1 RSWQESRKKELLE
14 WDGVGLPECEETNA
28 DDSFIAGPVVSD
40 TVSNLPEVAVDVNKS
55 RRGSATM
62 TSLGSSSSSTT
73 EYTVRVP
80 KNTSKKYNIMAFNA
94 GDRVN
99 CSAWTQARMERDMS
113 ARRIYGEE
121 ETAEGGAGSEFG
133 KKQREEAR
141 RKKYGIVTREFK
153 LEDQPWILKVNG
165 KAGKRFKGVKKGGV
179 TENASY
185 YIFTQCPDGAFEAFP
200 VHGWYNFTPLA
211 KHRTLTAE
219 EAEEEWGRRNKVVNH
234 FSIMLQRRLRE
245 QERGD
250 DDDDESDKSG
260 KKKKRGGEG
269 ESKSKSKKDAGKGKA
284 KKKKGK
290 SNKKEAMEDSDDGD
304 YEGLEVDYMSDESSS
319 DEEPTKVKPSKEEEH
334 PKGIDEA
341 SESEEESEEEKQNED
356 EAKEEEEEEEGK
368 KTPVQME
375 KKKKKDS
382 SGESDSSDDSDIE
395 GETASAL
402 FMKKRTPPKR
412 PGGRGSAGSSR
423 TGSRPGTPSIDSAST
438 SNTLRAAASKLEQG
452 ACSKNTH
459 TFKLLGSVCVLVARF
474 PLNVAFSVGK
484 RQNQGVVTDS
494 PAAKRLKLEPST
506 QSPAP
511 SGKSTPQPASG
522 KSTPSS
528 SDVQLTEEAVRRYLI
543 RKPMTTKDL
552 LKKFQTKRTGLSS
565 EQTVNVLAQILKRLN
580 PERKNINDKMHFYLT
595 E

>member
-1 RSWQESRKKELLE
+1 M
-14 WDGVGLPECEETNA
+14 A
-28 DDSFIAGPVVSD
+28 
-40 TVSNLPEVAVDVNKS
+40 
-55 RRGSATM
+55 
-62 TSLGSSSSSTT
+62 SLGSSSSSTT

-80 KNTSKKYNIMAFNA
+80 KNTNKKYNIMAFNA
-94 GDRVN
+94 GDKVN
-99 CSAWTQARMERDMS
+99 CSGWTHARMERDMS
-113 ARRIYGEE
+113 ARKIYGEE
-121 ETAEGGAGSEFG
+121 DTSEGAAGSEFG

-141 RKKYGIVTREFK
+141 RKKFGIVTREFK
-153 LEDQPWILKVNG
+153 VEDQPWILKVNG
-165 KAGKRFKGVKKGGV
+165 KAGKRFKGLKKGGV

-200 VHGWYNFTPLA
+200 VHGWYNFTPQA

-250 DDDDESDKSG
+250 DDDDEGEKSG
-260 KKKKRGGEG
+260 KKKKKSGGRGGDLRIHDLEEDLDMSSDDSDNSMGDDG
-269 ESKSKSKKDAGKGKA
+269 EAKTKTKSDTGKGKA
-284 KKKKGK
+284 KKKKKKG
-290 SNKKEAMEDSDDGD
+290 SDKEALEDSDDGD

-319 DEEPTKVKPSKEEEH
+319 SEDEPEKGKPRKEDL
-334 PKGIDEA
+334 PKGIDED
-341 SESEEESEEEKQNED
+341 SESEEESEEEKQNEE

-368 KTPVQME
+368 KTQAQTE

-382 SGESDSSDDSDIE
+382 SGESDTSDDSDIE
-395 GETASAL
+395 RETASAL

-412 PGGRGSAGSSR
+412 GGGRGSAGSSR
-423 TGSRPGTPSIDSAST
+423 TGSRPGTPSIDSAAT

-452 ACSKNTH
+452 
-459 TFKLLGSVCVLVARF
+459 
-474 PLNVAFSVGK
+474 K
-484 RQNQGVVTDS
+484 RQTQGPGTDS
-494 PAAKRLKLEPST
+494 PAAKRLKMDPSC

-511 SGKSTPQPASG
+511 SGKSTPQPPSG

-528 SDVQLTEEAVRRYLI
+528 SDVQLTEEAVRRYLT

-552 LKKFQTKRTGLSS
+552 LKKFQVKRTGLSAD
-565 EQTVNVLAQILKRLN
+565 QTVNVLGQILKRLN
-580 PERKNINDKMHFYLT
+580 PERKNVNDKMHLYLS

>member
-1 RSWQESRKKELLE
+1 I
-14 WDGVGLPECEETNA
+14 PP
-28 DDSFIAGPVVSD
+28 FILQG
-40 TVSNLPEVAVDVNKS
+40 
-55 RRGSATM
+55 G
-62 TSLGSSSSSTT
+62 SSSSTT

-80 KNTSKKYNIMAFNA
+80 KNTTKKYNIMAFNA

-99 CSAWTQARMERDMS
+99 CSSWTQARMERDMS

-121 ETAEGGAGSEFG
+121 ETPESGAGSEFG

-141 RKKYGIVTREFK
+141 RKKFGIVTREFK
-153 LEDQPWILKVNG
+153 VEDQPWILKVNG
-165 KAGKRFKGVKKGGV
+165 KAGKRFKGIKKGGV

-200 VHGWYNFTPLA
+200 VHGWYNFTQQA

-250 DDDDESDKSG
+250 DDEDETEKGG
-260 KKKKRGGEG
+260 KKKKKGGRKGGDLLIHDLDDDLEMSSDDSDSSMGEDG
-269 ESKSKSKKDAGKGKA
+269 ESKAKTKKATGKGKSKK
-284 KKKKGK
+284 KKQK
-290 SNKKEAMEDSDDGD
+290 SNDKEALEDSDDGD
-304 YEGLEVDYMSDESSS
+304 YEGLE
-319 DEEPTKVKPSKEEEH
+319 
-334 PKGIDEA
+334 
-341 SESEEESEEEKQNED
+341 
-356 EAKEEEEEEEGK
+356 
-368 KTPVQME
+368 
-375 KKKKKDS
+375 
-382 SGESDSSDDSDIE
+382 
-395 GETASAL
+395 
-402 FMKKRTPPKR
+402 KKRTPPKR

-438 SNTLRAAASKLEQG
+438 SSTLRAAASKLEQG
-452 ACSKNTH
+452 
-459 TFKLLGSVCVLVARF
+459 
-474 PLNVAFSVGK
+474 K
-484 RQNQGVVTDS
+484 RQIQTGSTDS
-494 PAAKRLKLEPST
+494 PAAKRLKMD
-506 QSPAP
+506 
-511 SGKSTPQPASG
+511 TPQPPSG

-580 PERKNINDKMHFYLT
+580 PERKMVNDKMHFYLT

>member
-1 RSWQESRKKELLE
+1 
-14 WDGVGLPECEETNA
+14 
-28 DDSFIAGPVVSD
+28 
-40 TVSNLPEVAVDVNKS
+40 
-55 RRGSATM
+55 
-62 TSLGSSSSSTT
+62 
-73 EYTVRVP
+73 
-80 KNTSKKYNIMAFNA
+80 
-94 GDRVN
+94 
-99 CSAWTQARMERDMS
+99 MERDMS

-121 ETAEGGAGSEFG
+121 ETVEGAAGSEFG

-141 RKKYGIVTREFK
+141 RKKFGIVTREFK
-153 LEDQPWILKVNG
+153 AEDQPWILKVNG
-165 KAGKRFKGVKKGGV
+165 KAGRRFKGLKKGGV

-200 VHGWYNFTPLA
+200 VQGWYNFTPQA

-245 QERGD
+245 QERGEE
-250 DDDDESDKSG
+250 DEDENEKSG
-260 KKKKRGGEG
+260 KKKKKGGGRGGDLRIHDLEDDLEMSSNDSDSSMGDDG
-269 ESKSKSKKDAGKGKA
+269 ESKAKTKKDTGKGKG
-284 KKKKGK
+284 KKKKK
-290 SNKKEAMEDSDDGD
+290 SNDKEALEDSDDGD

-319 DEEPTKVKPSKEEEH
+319 DEEPEKGKPSKGEDL

-341 SESEEESEEEKQNED
+341 SESEEESEEEKQNE
-356 EAKEEEEEEEGK
+356 EETKEEEEEEDGK
-368 KTPVQME
+368 KTPVQVD

-412 PGGRGSAGSSR
+412 GGGRGSAGSSR

-452 ACSKNTH
+452 
-459 TFKLLGSVCVLVARF
+459 
-474 PLNVAFSVGK
+474 K
-484 RQNQGVVTDS
+484 RQTPGPGTDS
-494 PAAKRLKLEPST
+494 PAAKRLKMEPSS
-506 QSPAP
+506 QSPVP
-511 SGKSTPQPASG
+511 SGKSTPQPPSG

-580 PERKNINDKMHFYLT
+580 PERKNVNDKMHFYLT

>member
-1 RSWQESRKKELLE
+1 ILQ
-14 WDGVGLPECEETNA
+14 GG
-28 DDSFIAGPVVSD
+28 
-40 TVSNLPEVAVDVNKS
+40 
-55 RRGSATM
+55 
-62 TSLGSSSSSTT
+62 SSSSTT

-80 KNTSKKYNIMAFNA
+80 KNTTKKYNIMAFNA

-99 CSAWTQARMERDMS
+99 CSSWTQARMERDMS

-121 ETAEGGAGSEFG
+121 ETPESGAGSEFG

-141 RKKYGIVTREFK
+141 RKKFGIVTREFK
-153 LEDQPWILKVNG
+153 VEDQPWILKVNG
-165 KAGKRFKGVKKGGV
+165 KAGKRFKGIKKGGV

-200 VHGWYNFTPLA
+200 VHGWYNFTQQA

-250 DDDDESDKSG
+250 DDEDETEKGG
-260 KKKKRGGEG
+260 KKKKKGGRKGGDLLIHDLDDDLEMSSDDSDSSMGEDG
-269 ESKSKSKKDAGKGKA
+269 ESKAKTKKATGKGKSKK
-284 KKKKGK
+284 KKQK
-290 SNKKEAMEDSDDGD
+290 SNDKEALEDSDDGD
-304 YEGLEVDYMSDESSS
+304 YEGLEVDYMS
-319 DEEPTKVKPSKEEEH
+319 EER
-334 PKGIDEA
+334 IDEA
-341 SESEEESEEEKQNED
+341 SESEEDSEEEKQNEE

-375 KKKKKDS
+375 KKKKK
-382 SGESDSSDDSDIE
+382 GEILQ
-395 GETASAL
+395 G
-402 FMKKRTPPKR
+402 FFFKKKRTPPKR

-438 SNTLRAAASKLEQG
+438 SSTLRAAASKLEQG
-452 ACSKNTH
+452 
-459 TFKLLGSVCVLVARF
+459 
-474 PLNVAFSVGK
+474 K
-484 RQNQGVVTDS
+484 RQIQTGSTDS
-494 PAAKRLKLEPST
+494 PAAKRLKMEPSS
-506 QSPAP
+506 QSPVP
-511 SGKSTPQPASG
+511 SGKSTPQPPSG

-580 PERKNINDKMHFYLT
+580 PERKMVNDKMHFYLT

>member
-1 RSWQESRKKELLE
+1 MRLEELKKLSP
-14 WDGVGLPECEETNA
+14 VT
-28 DDSFIAGPVVSD
+28 IAATTTSGSIFV
-40 TVSNLPEVAVDVNKS
+40 E
-55 RRGSATM
+55 RRLTEGSL
-62 TSLGSSSSSTT
+62 SVLQGSSSSSTT

-80 KNTSKKYNIMAFNA
+80 KNTSKKYSIMAFNA

-99 CSAWTQARMERDMS
+99 CSSWTQARMERDMS

-141 RKKYGIVTREFK
+141 RKKFGIVTREFK
-153 LEDQPWILKVNG
+153 AEDQPWILKVNG

-200 VHGWYNFTPLA
+200 VNGWYNFTPLA

-245 QERGD
+245 QDRGE
-250 DDDDESDKSG
+250 DDEDETEKSG
-260 KKKKRGGEG
+260 KKKKKGGRKGGDLRIHDLEEDMEMSSDDSDSSMGEDG
-269 ESKSKSKKDAGKGKA
+269 ESKPKAKKDTGKGKA
-284 KKKKGK
+284 KKKKRK
-290 SNKKEAMEDSDDGD
+290 SNEEALEDSDDGD

-319 DEEPTKVKPSKEEEH
+319 DEEPVKEKPNKGEEL

-341 SESEEESEEEKQNED
+341 SESEDESEEENPNEE

-368 KTPVQME
+368 KTPVQVE

-412 PGGRGSAGSSR
+412 GGGRGSAGSSR

-452 ACSKNTH
+452 
-459 TFKLLGSVCVLVARF
+459 
-474 PLNVAFSVGK
+474 K
-484 RQNQGVVTDS
+484 RPTQGPSTDS
-494 PAAKRLKLEPST
+494 PAAKRLKMEPST
-506 QSPAP
+506 QSPGA
-511 SGKSTPQPASG
+511 SGKSTPQPTSG

>member
-1 RSWQESRKKELLE
+1 M
-14 WDGVGLPECEETNA
+14 A
-28 DDSFIAGPVVSD
+28 
-40 TVSNLPEVAVDVNKS
+40 
-55 RRGSATM
+55 
-62 TSLGSSSSSTT
+62 SLGSSSSSGT
-73 EYTVRVP
+73 EYIVRVP

-94 GDRVN
+94 GDKVN
-99 CSAWTQARMERDMS
+99 CSTWTQARMERDMS
-113 ARRIYGEE
+113 ARKIYGEE
-121 ETAEGGAGSEFG
+121 ETPEGAAGSEFG

-141 RKKYGIVTREFK
+141 RKKFGIVTREFK
-153 LEDQPWILKVNG
+153 VEDQPWILKVNG
-165 KAGKRFKGVKKGGV
+165 KAGKRFKGLKKGGV

-200 VHGWYNFTPLA
+200 VHGWYNFTPVA

-245 QERGD
+245 QTQGD
-250 DDDDESDKSG
+250 EEEEESEKL
-260 KKKKRGGEG
+260 
-269 ESKSKSKKDAGKGKA
+269 A
-284 KKKKGK
+284 KKKKGGGRGGDLRIHDLEDDFEMSSDDSDNSMGEDGEGKTKAKTETKKGKSKKKK
-290 SNKKEAMEDSDDGD
+290 SNDKEALEDSDDGD

-319 DEEPTKVKPSKEEEH
+319 DEEPEKGRPSKAEEL

-341 SESEEESEEEKQNED
+341 SESEEESEEEKQNEE
-356 EAKEEEEEEEGK
+356 EAKEEDEEEEGK
-368 KTPVQME
+368 KTPAQAE

-382 SGESDSSDDSDIE
+382 SGESDSSDDSDID
-395 GETASAL
+395 GETTSAL

-412 PGGRGSAGSSR
+412 GGGRGSAGSSR
-423 TGSRPGTPSIDSAST
+423 TGSRPGTPSIDSAAT

-452 ACSKNTH
+452 
-459 TFKLLGSVCVLVARF
+459 
-474 PLNVAFSVGK
+474 K
-484 RQNQGVVTDS
+484 RQTQGPGTDS
-494 PAAKRLKLEPST
+494 PAAKRLKMDPSS

-511 SGKSTPQPASG
+511 SGKSTPQPPSG

-528 SDVQLTEEAVRRYLI
+528 SDVQVTEEAVRRYLI

-580 PERKNINDKMHFYLT
+580 PERKNVNDKMHFYLT

>member
-1 RSWQESRKKELLE
+1 
-14 WDGVGLPECEETNA
+14 
-28 DDSFIAGPVVSD
+28 
-40 TVSNLPEVAVDVNKS
+40 
-55 RRGSATM
+55 M

-94 GDRVN
+94 GDRVS
-99 CSAWTQARMERDMS
+99 CSTWTQARMERDMS
-113 ARRIYGEE
+113 ARRIYGEDE
-121 ETAEGGAGSEFG
+121 MTEGAAGSEFG

-141 RKKYGIVTREFK
+141 RKKFGIVTREFK
-153 LEDQPWILKVNG
+153 VEDQPWILKVNG
-165 KAGKRFKGVKKGGV
+165 KAGKRFKGLKKGGV

-200 VHGWYNFTPLA
+200 VHGWYNFTPQA

-245 QERGD
+245 QEHGED
-250 DDDDESDKSG
+250 VEDEGDKSG
-260 KKKKRGGEG
+260 KKKKKGGRRGGDLRIHDLEDDLEMSSDDSDSSMEDNG
-269 ESKSKSKKDAGKGKA
+269 ESKTKAKKDAGKGKG
-284 KKKKGK
+284 KKKKRK
-290 SNKKEAMEDSDDGD
+290 SNNKEALEDSDDGD

-319 DEEPTKVKPSKEEEH
+319 EEEPEKVKPNKGGEEH

-341 SESEEESEEEKQNED
+341 SESEEESEEEKQNE
-356 EAKEEEEEEEGK
+356 EETKEEEEEEEGK

-412 PGGRGSAGSSR
+412 AGGRGSAGSSR

-452 ACSKNTH
+452 
-459 TFKLLGSVCVLVARF
+459 
-474 PLNVAFSVGK
+474 K
-484 RQNQGVVTDS
+484 RQTQGPGTDS
-494 PAAKRLKLEPST
+494 PAAKRLKMEPSS
-506 QSPAP
+506 QSPVP
-511 SGKSTPQPASG
+511 SGKSTPQPPSG

-580 PERKNINDKMHFYLT
+580 PERKNVNDKMHFYLT

>member
-1 RSWQESRKKELLE
+1 
-14 WDGVGLPECEETNA
+14 
-28 DDSFIAGPVVSD
+28 
-40 TVSNLPEVAVDVNKS
+40 
-55 RRGSATM
+55 M
-62 TSLGSSSSSTT
+62 TSLGSSSSSGT

-80 KNTSKKYNIMAFNA
+80 KNTNKKYNIMAFNA
-94 GDRVN
+94 GDKVN
-99 CSAWTQARMERDMS
+99 CSTWTQARMERDMS

-121 ETAEGGAGSEFG
+121 ESAEGAAGSEFG

-141 RKKYGIVTREFK
+141 RKKFGIVTREFK
-153 LEDQPWILKVNG
+153 AEDQPWILKVNG
-165 KAGKRFKGVKKGGV
+165 KAGKRFKGLKKGGV

-200 VHGWYNFTPLA
+200 VQGWYNFTPQA

-250 DDDDESDKSG
+250 VDDDENEKSG
-260 KKKKRGGEG
+260 KKKKKGGGRGGDLRIHDLEDDLEMSSNDSDSSMGDDGEG
-269 ESKSKSKKDAGKGKA
+269 KSKTKKDTGKGKG
-284 KKKKGK
+284 KKKKK
-290 SNKKEAMEDSDDGD
+290 SNDKEALEDSDDGD

-319 DEEPTKVKPSKEEEH
+319 DEEPEKGKPSKGEDL

-341 SESEEESEEEKQNED
+341 SESEEESEEEKQNE
-356 EAKEEEEEEEGK
+356 EETKEEEEEEDGK
-368 KTPVQME
+368 KTPVQVD

-382 SGESDSSDDSDIE
+382 SGESESSDDSDIE

-412 PGGRGSAGSSR
+412 GGGRGSAGSSK
-423 TGSRPGTPSIDSAST
+423 TGSRPGTPSIDSATT
-438 SNTLRAAASKLEQG
+438 SSTLRAAASKLEQG
-452 ACSKNTH
+452 
-459 TFKLLGSVCVLVARF
+459 
-474 PLNVAFSVGK
+474 K
-484 RQNQGVVTDS
+484 RHPQGPGTDS
-494 PAAKRLKLEPST
+494 PAAKRLKMEPSS
-506 QSPAP
+506 QSPVP
-511 SGKSTPQPASG
+511 SGKSTPQPPSG

-580 PERKNINDKMHFYLT
+580 PERKNINEKMHFYLT

>member
-1 RSWQESRKKELLE
+1 
-14 WDGVGLPECEETNA
+14 
-28 DDSFIAGPVVSD
+28 
-40 TVSNLPEVAVDVNKS
+40 
-55 RRGSATM
+55 M
-62 TSLGSSSSSTT
+62 TSLGSSVSSST

-94 GDRVN
+94 GDRVS
-99 CSAWTQARMERDMS
+99 CSTWTQARMERDMS

-121 ETAEGGAGSEFG
+121 ETQEGAAGSEFG
-133 KKQREEAR
+133 KKHREEAR
-141 RKKYGIVTREFK
+141 RKKFGIVTREFK
-153 LEDQPWILKVNG
+153 VEDQPWILKVNG
-165 KAGKRFKGVKKGGV
+165 KTGKRFKGLKKGGV

-234 FSIMLQRRLRE
+234 FSIMLQRRFRE
-245 QERGD
+245 QERGE
-250 DDDDESDKSG
+250 DEEDETEKSG
-260 KKKKRGGEG
+260 KKKKKGGSGRGGDLRIHDLDDDLEMSSDDSDSSGG
-269 ESKSKSKKDAGKGKA
+269 EDGDSKAKVKKDTGKGKG
-284 KKKKGK
+284 KKKKKK
-290 SNKKEAMEDSDDGD
+290 SNESEALEDSDDGD

-319 DEEPTKVKPSKEEEH
+319 EEEPEKGKPSKGEDL

-341 SESEEESEEEKQNED
+341 SESEEESEEEKQNDE

-402 FMKKRTPPKR
+402 FMKKRTPPKWG
-412 PGGRGSAGSSR
+412 GGRGSAGSSR

-438 SNTLRAAASKLEQG
+438 SNTLRAAANKLEQG
-452 ACSKNTH
+452 
-459 TFKLLGSVCVLVARF
+459 
-474 PLNVAFSVGK
+474 K
-484 RQNQGVVTDS
+484 RQTQGPSTDS
-494 PAAKRLKLEPST
+494 PAAKRLKMEPSS
-506 QSPAP
+506 QSPVP
-511 SGKSTPQPASG
+511 SGKSTPQPPSG

-580 PERKNINDKMHFYLT
+580 PERKNVNDKMHFYLT

>member
-1 RSWQESRKKELLE
+1 MGLRK
-14 WDGVGLPECEETNA
+14 WWCCFYGVYISG
-28 DDSFIAGPVVSD
+28 F
-40 TVSNLPEVAVDVNKS
+40 
-55 RRGSATM
+55 
-62 TSLGSSSSSTT
+62 SLFFMSHRNTT
-73 EYTVRVP
+73 KR
-80 KNTSKKYNIMAFNA
+80 YNIMAFNA
-94 GDRVN
+94 GDKVN
-99 CSAWTQARMERDMS
+99 CSTWTQARMERDMS

-121 ETAEGGAGSEFG
+121 ETADGAAGSEFG

-153 LEDQPWILKVNG
+153 VEDQPWILKVNG
-165 KAGKRFKGVKKGGV
+165 KAGKRFKGLKKGGV

-200 VHGWYNFTPLA
+200 VNSWYNFTPLA

-245 QERGD
+245 QERGE
-250 DDDDESDKSG
+250 DEEDEGEKSG
-260 KKKKRGGEG
+260 KKKKKGGGRGG
-269 ESKSKSKKDAGKGKA
+269 DLRIHDL
-284 KKKKGK
+284 
-290 SNKKEAMEDSDDGD
+290 EDD
-304 YEGLEVDYMSDESSS
+304 LEM
-319 DEEPTKVKPSKEEEH
+319 
-334 PKGIDEA
+334 
-341 SESEEESEEEKQNED
+341 
-356 EAKEEEEEEEGK
+356 
-368 KTPVQME
+368 
-375 KKKKKDS
+375 
-382 SGESDSSDDSDIE
+382 SSDDSDSSMGE
-395 GETASAL
+395 GKEKESMGLKTYVASTQTSL
-402 FMKKRTPPKR
+402 GVFPFSQKKRTPPKR
-412 PGGRGSAGSSR
+412 AGGRGSAGSSR

-452 ACSKNTH
+452 
-459 TFKLLGSVCVLVARF
+459 
-474 PLNVAFSVGK
+474 K
-484 RQNQGVVTDS
+484 RQTQGPSTDS
-494 PAAKRLKLEPST
+494 PAAKRLKMEPSS

-511 SGKSTPQPASG
+511 SGKSTPQPPSG

-580 PERKNINDKMHFYLT
+580 PERKNVNDKMHFYLT

>member
-1 RSWQESRKKELLE
+1 I
-14 WDGVGLPECEETNA
+14 PP
-28 DDSFIAGPVVSD
+28 FILQG
-40 TVSNLPEVAVDVNKS
+40 
-55 RRGSATM
+55 G
-62 TSLGSSSSSTT
+62 SSSSTT

-80 KNTSKKYNIMAFNA
+80 KNTTKKYNIMAFNA

-99 CSAWTQARMERDMS
+99 CSSWTQARMERDMS

-121 ETAEGGAGSEFG
+121 ETPESGAGSEFG

-141 RKKYGIVTREFK
+141 RKKFGIVTREFK
-153 LEDQPWILKVNG
+153 VEDQPWILKVNG
-165 KAGKRFKGVKKGGV
+165 KAGKRFKGIKKGGV

-200 VHGWYNFTPLA
+200 VHGWYNFTQQA

-250 DDDDESDKSG
+250 DDEDETEKGG
-260 KKKKRGGEG
+260 KKKKKGGRKGGDLLIHDLDDDLEMSSDDSDSSMGEDG
-269 ESKSKSKKDAGKGKA
+269 ESKAKTKKATGKGKSKK
-284 KKKKGK
+284 KKQK
-290 SNKKEAMEDSDDGD
+290 SNDKEALEDSDDGD
-304 YEGLEVDYMSDESSS
+304 YEGLEVDYMS
-319 DEEPTKVKPSKEEEH
+319 EER
-334 PKGIDEA
+334 IDEA
-341 SESEEESEEEKQNED
+341 SESEEDSEEEKQNEE

-375 KKKKKDS
+375 KKKKK
-382 SGESDSSDDSDIE
+382 GEILQ
-395 GETASAL
+395 G
-402 FMKKRTPPKR
+402 FFFKKRTPPKR

-438 SNTLRAAASKLEQG
+438 SSTLRAAASKLEQG
-452 ACSKNTH
+452 
-459 TFKLLGSVCVLVARF
+459 
-474 PLNVAFSVGK
+474 K
-484 RQNQGVVTDS
+484 RQIQTGSTDS
-494 PAAKRLKLEPST
+494 PAAKRLKMD
-506 QSPAP
+506 
-511 SGKSTPQPASG
+511 TPQPPSG

-580 PERKNINDKMHFYLT
+580 PERKMVNDKMHFYLT

>member
-1 RSWQESRKKELLE
+1 MAS
-14 WDGVGLPECEETNA
+14 VGLSE
-28 DDSFIAGPVVSD
+28 
-40 TVSNLPEVAVDVNKS
+40 
-55 RRGSATM
+55 
-62 TSLGSSSSSTT
+62 
-73 EYTVRVP
+73 
-80 KNTSKKYNIMAFNA
+80 NTSKKYNIMAFNA
-94 GDRVN
+94 GDRVS
-99 CSAWTQARMERDMS
+99 CSSWTQARMERDMS

-121 ETAEGGAGSEFG
+121 ETAEGAAGSEFG

-141 RKKYGIVTREFK
+141 RKKFGIVTREFK
-153 LEDQPWILKVNG
+153 VEDQPWILKVNG
-165 KAGKRFKGVKKGGV
+165 KAGKRFKGLKKGGV

-245 QERGD
+245 QERGE
-250 DDDDESDKSG
+250 DDEDEADKSG
-260 KKKKRGGEG
+260 KKKKKSGGRGGDLRIHDLEDDLEMSSDDSDSSMGDDG
-269 ESKSKSKKDAGKGKA
+269 ESKTKAKKDTGKGKG
-284 KKKKGK
+284 KKKKRK
-290 SNKKEAMEDSDDGD
+290 SNDKEALEDSDDGD
-304 YEGLEVDYMSDESSS
+304 YEGLEVDYMSDESRSA
-319 DEEPTKVKPSKEEEH
+319 PSRC
-334 PKGIDEA
+334 GIDEA
-341 SESEEESEEEKQNED
+341 SESEEESEEEKQNE
-356 EAKEEEEEEEGK
+356 EETKEEEEEEEGK
-368 KTPVQME
+368 KTPVQVE
-375 KKKKKDS
+375 KKKKK
-382 SGESDSSDDSDIE
+382 GEGGLTQGVLLIE
-395 GETASAL
+395 
-402 FMKKRTPPKR
+402 KKRTPPKR
-412 PGGRGSAGSSR
+412 AGGRGSAGSSR

-452 ACSKNTH
+452 VRSQT
-459 TFKLLGSVCVLVARF
+459 
-474 PLNVAFSVGK
+474 
-484 RQNQGVVTDS
+484 
-494 PAAKRLKLEPST
+494 AKRLKMEPSS

-511 SGKSTPQPASG
+511 SGKSTPQPPSG

-580 PERKNINDKMHFYLT
+580 PERKNVNDKMHFYLT

>member
-1 RSWQESRKKELLE
+1 MASL
-14 WDGVGLPECEETNA
+14 
-28 DDSFIAGPVVSD
+28 
-40 TVSNLPEVAVDVNKS
+40 
-55 RRGSATM
+55 AT
-62 TSLGSSSSSTT
+62 SSSSGT

-94 GDRVN
+94 GDKVN

-113 ARRIYGEE
+113 ARKMYGEE
-121 ETAEGGAGSEFG
+121 ETPESGAGSEFG

-141 RKKYGIVTREFK
+141 RKRFGIVTREFK
-153 LEDQPWILKVNG
+153 VEDQPWILKVNG
-165 KAGKRFKGVKKGGV
+165 KAGKRFKGLKKGGV

-200 VHGWYNFTPLA
+200 VHGWYNFTPVA

-245 QERGD
+245 QTQGD
-250 DDDDESDKSG
+250 EEEDESEKL
-260 KKKKRGGEG
+260 
-269 ESKSKSKKDAGKGKA
+269 A
-284 KKKKGK
+284 KKKKGAGRGGDLRIHDLEDDFEMSSDDSDNSLGDDGEGKTKSKNEKGKGKLKKKKK
-290 SNKKEAMEDSDDGD
+290 SNDKDALEDSDDGD

-319 DEEPTKVKPSKEEEH
+319 EEEPEKGKPSKGEDL

-341 SESEEESEEEKQNED
+341 SESEEESEEEKQNEE

-368 KTPVQME
+368 KTPAQTE

-412 PGGRGSAGSSR
+412 AGGRGSAGSSR
-423 TGSRPGTPSIDSAST
+423 TGSRPGTPSIDSAAT

-452 ACSKNTH
+452 
-459 TFKLLGSVCVLVARF
+459 
-474 PLNVAFSVGK
+474 K
-484 RQNQGVVTDS
+484 RQTQGPGTDS
-494 PAAKRLKLEPST
+494 PAAKRLKMDPSS

-511 SGKSTPQPASG
+511 SGKSTPHSPSG

-580 PERKNINDKMHFYLT
+580 PERKNVNDKMHFYLT

>member
-1 RSWQESRKKELLE
+1 MGRNVQRHIPLKEILCLFVLQ
-14 WDGVGLPECEETNA
+14 G
-28 DDSFIAGPVVSD
+28 
-40 TVSNLPEVAVDVNKS
+40 
-55 RRGSATM
+55 
-62 TSLGSSSSSTT
+62 GSSSSAT

-99 CSAWTQARMERDMS
+99 CSTWTQARMERDMS
-113 ARRIYGEE
+113 ARRMYGEE
-121 ETAEGGAGSEFG
+121 ETPDGAAGSEFG

-153 LEDQPWILKVNG
+153 VEDQPWILKVNG
-165 KAGKRFKGVKKGGV
+165 KAGKRFKGLKKGGV

-245 QERGD
+245 QERGE
-250 DDDDESDKSG
+250 DEEDETEKSG
-260 KKKKRGGEG
+260 KKKKKGGGRGSDLRIHDLDDDLEMSSDDSDSSMGEG
-269 ESKSKSKKDAGKGKA
+269 KDKEHSSIFYTTICLCFPCALSSCGFLFFHLLVKKDTAKGKA
-284 KKKKGK
+284 KKKKKK
-290 SNKKEAMEDSDDGD
+290 SNESEALEDSDDGD
-304 YEGLEVDYMSDESSS
+304 YEGIEVDYMSDESRS
-319 DEEPTKVKPSKEEEH
+319 DPLW
-334 PKGIDEA
+334 IDEA
-341 SESEEESEEEKQNED
+341 SESEEESEEERQNE
-356 EAKEEEEEEEGK
+356 EETKEEEEEEEGK

-412 PGGRGSAGSSR
+412 GGGRGSAGSSR

-452 ACSKNTH
+452 
-459 TFKLLGSVCVLVARF
+459 
-474 PLNVAFSVGK
+474 K
-484 RQNQGVVTDS
+484 RQTQGPGTDS
-494 PAAKRLKLEPST
+494 PAAKRLKMEPSS
-506 QSPAP
+506 QSPVP
-511 SGKSTPQPASG
+511 SGKSTPQPPSG

-580 PERKNINDKMHFYLT
+580 PERKNINEKMHFYLT

>member
-1 RSWQESRKKELLE
+1 
-14 WDGVGLPECEETNA
+14 
-28 DDSFIAGPVVSD
+28 
-40 TVSNLPEVAVDVNKS
+40 
-55 RRGSATM
+55 M
-62 TSLGSSSSSTT
+62 TSLGGSSSSTT

-80 KNTSKKYNIMAFNA
+80 KNTSKKYNIMAFNS

-99 CSAWTQARMERDMS
+99 CSTWTQARMERDMS

-121 ETAEGGAGSEFG
+121 ETQEGAAGSEFG

-141 RKKYGIVTREFK
+141 RKKFGIVTREFK
-153 LEDQPWILKVNG
+153 VEDQPWILKVNG
-165 KAGKRFKGVKKGGV
+165 KAGKRFKGQKKGGV

-200 VHGWYNFTPLA
+200 VNGWYNFTPLA

-234 FSIMLQRRLRE
+234 FSIMLQRRFRE
-245 QERGD
+245 QERGED
-250 DDDDESDKSG
+250 EDDEGEKSG
-260 KKKKRGGEG
+260 KKKKKKGGRGGDLRIHDLEDDLEMSSDDSDSSMGEDG
-269 ESKSKSKKDAGKGKA
+269 ESKTKAKKDTGKGKG
-284 KKKKGK
+284 KKKKKK
-290 SNKKEAMEDSDDGD
+290 SNEHEALEDSDDGD

-319 DEEPTKVKPSKEEEH
+319 DEEPEKGKSTKGGEEH

-341 SESEEESEEEKQNED
+341 SESEEESEEEKQNEE

-368 KTPVQME
+368 KTPVQVE

-382 SGESDSSDDSDIE
+382 SGESESSDDSDIE

-412 PGGRGSAGSSR
+412 GGGRGSAGSSR

-438 SNTLRAAASKLEQG
+438 SITLRAAASKLEQG
-452 ACSKNTH
+452 
-459 TFKLLGSVCVLVARF
+459 
-474 PLNVAFSVGK
+474 K
-484 RQNQGVVTDS
+484 RQTQGPSTDS
-494 PAAKRLKLEPST
+494 PAAKRLKMEPSS
-506 QSPAP
+506 QSPVP
-511 SGKSTPQPASG
+511 SGKTTPQPPSG

-580 PERKNINDKMHFYLT
+580 PERKNVNDKMHFYLT

>member
-1 RSWQESRKKELLE
+1 
-14 WDGVGLPECEETNA
+14 
-28 DDSFIAGPVVSD
+28 
-40 TVSNLPEVAVDVNKS
+40 
-55 RRGSATM
+55 M
-62 TSLGSSSSSTT
+62 TSLGSSSSSAT

-99 CSAWTQARMERDMS
+99 CSTWTQARMERDMS
-113 ARRIYGEE
+113 GRRIYGEE
-121 ETAEGGAGSEFG
+121 ETAEGAAGSEFG

-141 RKKYGIVTREFK
+141 RKKFGIVTREFK
-153 LEDQPWILKVNG
+153 VEDQPWILKVNG
-165 KAGKRFKGVKKGGV
+165 KAGKRFKGLKKGGV

-200 VHGWYNFTPLA
+200 VHGWYNFTPQA

-245 QERGD
+245 QEHGEVEE
-250 DDDDESDKSG
+250 DEAEKSG
-260 KKKKRGGEG
+260 KKKKRGGRGGDLCIHDLEDDLG
-269 ESKSKSKKDAGKGKA
+269 MSSDDSDSSMGDDGDNKPKVKKNTGKGA
-284 KKKKGK
+284 KKKKPK
-290 SNKKEAMEDSDDGD
+290 SSDKEALEDSDDGD

-319 DEEPTKVKPSKEEEH
+319 DEEPEKGKPNKGEQL

-341 SESEEESEEEKQNED
+341 SESEEESEEEKQNDAE
-356 EAKEEEEEEEGK
+356 EKEEEEEEEGK
-368 KTPVQME
+368 KTPVQVE

-382 SGESDSSDDSDIE
+382 SGESDTSDDSDIE

-402 FMKKRTPPKR
+402 FMGHVNQKKRTPPKR
-412 PGGRGSAGSSR
+412 GGRGSAGSSR
-423 TGSRPGTPSIDSAST
+423 TGSRPGTPSIDAAST

-452 ACSKNTH
+452 
-459 TFKLLGSVCVLVARF
+459 
-474 PLNVAFSVGK
+474 K
-484 RQNQGVVTDS
+484 RQIQGPGTDS
-494 PAAKRLKLEPST
+494 PAAKRLKMEPSS
-506 QSPAP
+506 QSPVP
-511 SGKSTPQPASG
+511 SGKSTPQPPSG

>member
-1 RSWQESRKKELLE
+1 M
-14 WDGVGLPECEETNA
+14 
-28 DDSFIAGPVVSD
+28 
-40 TVSNLPEVAVDVNKS
+40 NLFALQ
-55 RRGSATM
+55 G
-62 TSLGSSSSSTT
+62 GSSSSTT

-80 KNTSKKYNIMAFNA
+80 KNTSKKYNIMAFNS

-99 CSAWTQARMERDMS
+99 CSTWTQARMERDMS

-121 ETAEGGAGSEFG
+121 ESAEGAAGSEFG

-153 LEDQPWILKVNG
+153 VEDQPWILKVNG
-165 KAGKRFKGVKKGGV
+165 KAGKRFKGLKKGGV

-200 VHGWYNFTPLA
+200 VHGWYNFTPQA

-234 FSIMLQRRLRE
+234 FSIMLQRRFRE
-245 QERGD
+245 QERGGD
-250 DDDDESDKSG
+250 DDDDENEKSG
-260 KKKKRGGEG
+260 KKKKKGGGRGGDLRIHDLEEDLEMSSDDSDSSMGDDGEG
-269 ESKSKSKKDAGKGKA
+269 KTKAKKATGKGKA
-284 KKKKGK
+284 KKKKRK
-290 SNKKEAMEDSDDGD
+290 SSDKEALEDSDDGD
-304 YEGLEVDYMSDESSS
+304 YEGLEVDYMSDESRS
-319 DEEPTKVKPSKEEEH
+319 DPSHRFPSKCLSCI
-334 PKGIDEA
+334 GIDEA
-341 SESEEESEEEKQNED
+341 SESEEESEEEKQNEE

-368 KTPVQME
+368 KTPVQTE

-382 SGESDSSDDSDIE
+382 SGESESSDDSDIE

-412 PGGRGSAGSSR
+412 GGRGSAGSSR

-452 ACSKNTH
+452 
-459 TFKLLGSVCVLVARF
+459 
-474 PLNVAFSVGK
+474 K
-484 RQNQGVVTDS
+484 RPTPGPSTDS
-494 PAAKRLKLEPST
+494 PAAKRLKMEPSS
-506 QSPAP
+506 QSPVP
-511 SGKSTPQPASG
+511 SGKSTPQPPSG

-580 PERKNINDKMHFYLT
+580 PERKNVNDKMHFYLT